1 MQIGVNSKLSQKYV
15 RTSKGF
21 KSLAVFNSTAV
32 LNTVHVHWEQFTLT
46 HIIIHSKYFPD
57 SDWLKA
63 HAL

>member
-1 MQIGVNSKLSQKYV
+1 MQIGINSKLSQKIV

-21 KSLAVFNSTAV
+21 KSLAVLVLQYSTQYLFIGSA
-32 LNTVHVHWEQFTLT
+32 QFTLT
-46 HIIIHSKYFPD
+46 HIIIHSNYFPD